1 MLLYI
6 PLKALVCDILPN
18 ESKFYHW
25 RVKHMEKTKKSFP
38 FGFYVCCLSFTFE
51 RLAYYAA
58 KWGLTIFIAAEAM
71 KGGLGMDKSVA
82 TTMAANLVALT
93 YITPIIGGY
102 IADRWISPRLL
113 VPVGE
118 ILMGLG
124 YLCAWKANG
133 IGMIWAMVIL
143 VAIGTGFFKGN
154 VSGINGRL
162 FPLADEDELDTVFSL
177 QYTFVNIGS
186 FCGTT
191 FLSLLAGVAGY
202 RMLFLVCA
210 IALFVDCVWWIF
222 GMKFFGDAGKKP
234 FLVDNRVESVDK
246 AEKDTAP
253 LTKLEKNRVVAIMI
267 VTAFSGIFWLIWY
280 MVYNPVYFEF
290 GPTSEA
296 GLGWANWNIG
306 SFTMP
311 TAWFDSMNGLLC
323 IILCPVFAGIWAKL
337 RQRPQGDLGM
347 FKKTALGIIILG
359 LTPATMVFAAILA
372 GSGTKDPV
380 GIWIIVLAAVFMTV
394 GEVIFSPLGNS
405 FISKYAPKKL
415 LGTLLG
421 IWPLA
426 IFFASQGSA
435 MLYNWLSKIE
445 FIKGYGGVAVVIIA
459 CGVIMFAF
467 SGKVDRMVE
476 GE

>member
-1 MLLYI
+1 MG
-6 PLKALVCDILPN
+6 N
-18 ESKFYHW
+18 
-25 RVKHMEKTKKSFP
+25 TKKGFP
-38 FGFYVCCLSFTFE
+38 FGFYVCSLSFTFE

-58 KWGLTIFIAAEAM
+58 KWGLTIFIAAEAVN
-71 KGGLGMDKSVA
+71 GGLGLDKSVA
-82 TTMAANLVALT
+82 ATMSANLVALT

-124 YLCAWKANG
+124 YLCAWQANG
-133 IGMIWAMVIL
+133 IGMLWAMVIL
-143 VAIGTGFFKGN
+143 VAVGTGFFKGN

-162 FPLADEDELDTVFSL
+162 FPLADADELDTVFSL
-177 QYTFVNIGS
+177 QYSFVNIGS

-191 FLSLLAGVAGY
+191 FLSLLAKAAGY
-202 RMLFLVCA
+202 RMLFLVCG
-210 IALFVDCVWWIF
+210 IALFVDCVWWLF

-234 FLVDNRVESVDK
+234 FLVDNRVEDVNK
-246 AEKDTAP
+246 AEKDTTP
-253 LTKLEKNRVVAIMI
+253 LTKLEKNRVISILI
-267 VTAFSGIFWLIWY
+267 VTIFSGIFWTVWY

-323 IILCPVFAGIWAKL
+323 IILCPVFAGIWAKM
-337 RQRPQGDLGM
+337 RQRPQGDIGM

-372 GSGTKDPV
+372 GSGTKEPV
-380 GIWIIVLAAVFMTV
+380 GIWIIVLAALFMSV
-394 GEVIFSPLGNS
+394 GEAIFSPLGNA

-426 IFFASQGSA
+426 IFFASKGSG
-435 MLYNWLSKIE
+435 MLYNWLSKMD
-445 FIKGYGGVAVVIIA
+445 FIKGYGGVAIVIIA
-459 CGVIMFAF
+459 CGLIMFVF